1 MTMFRRRRALPL
13 CLVFAAPFA
22 QADDAIFG
30 AGLEDEGGVASFVSA
45 CVPEAPYFP
54 PAGYVLAS
62 AQTLDE
68 LWRATAFAS
77 VGSALAQVRVASGT
91 FQAHPFDRTMFPAG
105 TVHVF
110 QGDTSNT
117 GPAAV
122 GATYRYVAIS
132 ECLGDL
138 RPARRGDPDATLA
151 PACRVYPSEGPFLY
165 VNWGEP
171 RAGMCNLDPAK
182 VYVFNV
188 ILDDPAD
195 GYDAASACNPD
206 RGATMCGFR
215 MSVLPAG

>member
-1 MTMFRRRRALPL
+1 MTMFRRRLALPL
-13 CLVFAAPFA
+13 CLALAATPA
-22 QADDAIFG
+22 LADDAIFD
-30 AGLEDEGGVASFVSA
+30 AGLEDEDAFASQSPA
-45 CVPEAPYFP
+45 CSPEAPFFP
-54 PAGYVLAS
+54 PTGYALAS
-62 AQTLDE
+62 AQPLDE
-68 LWRATAFAS
+68 LWRATAYAP

-91 FQAHPFDRTMFPAG
+91 YQAHAFDRTMFPAG
-105 TVHVF
+105 NVHVF

-122 GATYRYVAIS
+122 GAAYRYVAIS

-138 RPARRGDPDATLA
+138 RPARPGDPDATLA

-165 VNWGEP
+165 LNWGAP

-195 GYDAASACNPD
+195 GYDAASACNPE
-206 RGATMCGFR
+206 RGGSMCGFR
-215 MSVLPAG
+215 MSVLPSD

>member
-1 MTMFRRRRALPL
+1 MTMFRRRLPLPL
-13 CLVFAAPFA
+13 CLVFAASFA
-22 QADDAIFG
+22 HADDPIFS
-30 AGLEDEGGVASFVSA
+30 AGLEDEGGVASFGSA
-45 CVPEAPYFP
+45 CSPEPPYFP
-54 PAGYVLAS
+54 PAGYMLAS

-68 LWRATAFAS
+68 LWRATAFAP

-122 GATYRYVAIS
+122 GAAYRYVAVS

-138 RPARRGDPDATLA
+138 RPPRPGHPDPTLD

-165 VNWGEP
+165 LNWGPP